1 MCQAGGV
8 MMRAV
13 VVDPVAPA
21 GLRLDRVEEPV
32 PGPGQ
37 VLIEAHHVSL
47 NRGDLDDVRSGR
59 VPPGAV
65 LGRDVAGV
73 VVAAA
78 DGTGPVVGTRV
89 VALAPGAFAQRVVAD
104 VDALA
109 EVPDEVDL
117 ATAAALPVAGVAAVQ
132 ALRAG
137 LLETPIKGARV
148 LITGASGGVGR
159 FAVQLAAYGGAHV
172 IAVVGDPACAD
183 ELAALGA
190 EETVT
195 DVAQVD
201 APVDL
206 VLDTVGGPQLVA
218 AWSLLAPG
226 GNVQCVGASSG
237 QPATFPPDAMVG
249 PPKSLTSFLITA
261 PVGPDL
267 ESLVRLVAAGSL
279 SVPIG
284 WRGPLTKVEEAA
296 TALRERRVAGKA
308 VLDVITKPRL

>member
-1 MCQAGGV
+1 MK
-8 MMRAV
+8 MRAV
-13 VVDPVAPA
+13 VADPDAPS
-21 GLRLDRVEEPV
+21 GLRLEQVDDPV

-37 VLIEAHHVSL
+37 VLIEAHHASL
-47 NRGDLDDVRSGR
+47 NRGDLNDARSGR

-65 LGRDVAGV
+65 LGSDVAGV
-73 VVAAA
+73 VIEAAA
-78 DGTGPVVGTRV
+78 NGSGPPVGASV
-89 VALAPGAFAQRVVAD
+89 VALTTGAFAQRVVAD

-109 EVPDEVDL
+109 VVPEGVDL
-117 ATAAALPVAGVAAVQ
+117 AEAAALPVAGLAAVQ

-137 LLETPIKGARV
+137 LLETPLKGARV

-172 IAVVGDPACAD
+172 IAVVGDAARVD

-190 EETVT
+190 EEIVT
-195 DVAQVD
+195 DVIQVD

-206 VLDTVGGPQLVA
+206 VLDQVGGPQLVA

-237 QPATFPPDAMVG
+237 QPATFPPYAMVG
-249 PPKSLTSFLITA
+249 PAKSLTSFLITA

-267 ESLVRLVAAGSL
+267 ESLVRLVEGGSL
-279 SVPIG
+279 QVPIG
-284 WRGPLTKVEEAA
+284 FRAPLTEVEAA
-296 TALRERRVAGKA
+296 AAALRERRVAGKA
-308 VLDVITKPRL
+308 VLDLVTTARL

>member
-8 MMRAV
+8 MIRAV
-13 VVDPVAPA
+13 VVDPDAPM
-21 GLRLDRVEEPV
+21 GLRLDRVEEPE

-47 NRGDLDDVRSGR
+47 NRGDLDDARSGR
-59 VPPGAV
+59 VLPGTV
-65 LGRDVAGV
+65 VGRDVAGV
-73 VVAAA
+73 VIAAA
-78 DGTGPVVGTRV
+78 DEGPVVGTRV

-109 EVPDEVDL
+109 VVPDDVDL
-117 ATAAALPVAGVAAVQ
+117 AAAAALPVAGVAAVQ

-137 LLETPIKGARV
+137 LLEIPIKGARV

-172 IAVVGDPACAD
+172 IAVISDPARSD
-183 ELAALGA
+183 ELSALGA

-195 DVAQVD
+195 DLTQVD

-218 AWSLLAPG
+218 AWALLAPG

-249 PPKSLTSFLITA
+249 PAKSLTSFLITA

-284 WRGPLTKVEEAA
+284 WRGPLAKIEEAA
-296 TALRERRVAGKA
+296 AALRERRVAGKA
-308 VLDVITKPRL
+308 VLDMFPRARS